1 MKRTFLYTLVI
12 SITAILSLGS
22 CGKKE
27 LKNVR
32 GMVKTVD
39 VDHDTIRNLTIVCGN
54 DSMVFNLD
62 EARFNNGIMVPH
74 DSVIVDYIDG
84 KTDTARA
91 FIVTVLPSQT
101 KLIDPSQN
109 TNKEL
114 ITVPEKTEKAK

>member
-1 MKRTFLYTLVI
+1 M
-12 SITAILSLGS
+12 TAILSLVS

-27 LKNVR
+27 LKNIR

-39 VDHDTIRNLTIVCGN
+39 VVHDTIRNLTIVCGK
-54 DSMVFNLD
+54 DSMIFNLE

-91 FIVTVLPSQT
+91 FIVTVLPNQT
-101 KLIDPSQN
+101 KLIVPSQN
-109 TNKEL
+109 ANKEL
-114 ITVPEKTEKAK
+114 ITVPEKKEKTK